1 MPWSGSA
8 PLLRVSTLTQPP
20 SQPPACPGHAA
31 WAPTHWAQGR
41 RAPAALQV
49 PRTPNLGPARGPESS
64 ALPPSRG
71 QALSFSGSR
80 TSRAGPSC
88 PSRQGP
94 PRAAPSRAGCPC
106 PLLKKK
112 QAAGGQAFQGDHPK
126 EKHHRGPNHFIFSDG
141 NGLRLPCP
149 PTILAL
155 PRWPPC
161 KRFPWPPGRQQG
173 ARLALGSPSF
183 LNLPLYTARNLN

>member
-106 PLLKKK
+106 PLLKKNK
-112 QAAGGQAFQGDHPK
+112 QLEVRRSREIIPKKNTIAGRITSYFPMETGFSFPVHPPFSLCLAGPRANAFLGLLAAS
-126 EKHHRGPNHFIFSDG
+126 RGRAWPLG
-141 NGLRLPCP
+141 ALR
-149 PTILAL
+149 
-155 PRWPPC
+155 
-161 KRFPWPPGRQQG
+161 
-173 ARLALGSPSF
+173 S
-183 LNLPLYTARNLN
+183 